1 MKSIYNNE
9 YLDEMSKNPGNWKG
23 PFYFNRRDPRLL
35 VPKLNKSLGWTLNFS
50 RPGAYIAIFALI
62 ALIIIIARIGK

>member
-1 MKSIYNNE
+1 MKSKYDNE
-9 YLDEMSKNPGNWKG
+9 YLDAMSKNPGNWRG

-50 RPGAYIAIFALI
+50 RPGAYIAILALI
-62 ALIIIIARIGK
+62 ALIVIIARIGK